1 MLKLCNDKGSSVKQL
16 QFARQRGATPLAH
29 SGAAAEQRHELVAP
43 AFSEASTLA
52 PATIPRLQNLIGNHA
67 VQRLIAAQRRS
78 SQSVRR
84 AAVADETETD
94 AAGGATGL
102 TSPRFAGDAVLE
114 ACFADQARLSEGMS
128 GAPVRKVQQALVDLG
143 FDLGAAGADGIY
155 GLKTASAVRQFK
167 ATHRLGFEQ
176 FGDVGPGTM
185 RKLDT
190 LFAGAPDV
198 QPIPEEAADE
208 ETGSC
213 PTDDDIV
220 TALESR
226 PAQLEAFADT
236 AAEELTTAPTV
247 GAGAHVGINEAVK
260 RFKEKV
266 SVSDPIRPAD
276 KTNVTER
283 GQFFWS
289 TQFTASILDQID
301 ALRSVPGAADFA
313 DKAFDATV
321 AVSQR
326 DAASARRGAQLIAE
340 LRQIAATT
348 TSPGKSA
355 MLALVK
361 PAPLAGGVM
370 EALLWSSL
378 NKRADNTIPPELA
391 SFRSIPALSTLKKF
405 DRQGCGT
412 HAITMANRL
421 KQKGG
426 IVPRNTAVRPFSAT
440 LTTGVVTRDFRP
452 LAAVPGFHR
461 GDTVRQT
468 GGAAAAAQ
476 MRQALDAGQVVHA
489 RVLSGV
495 GIGSAKVPPNPNA
508 KPATFSVTVPEEHS
522 LLIIGFDSDA
532 FVFSDPDAAVSH
544 HPEHGFGLLFL
555 SGDRLSTAPADIPAS
570 AGVNEEGK
578 HVDGEKRYQVLTL
591 SSL

>member
-1 MLKLCNDKGSSVKQL
+1 
-16 QFARQRGATPLAH
+16 
-29 SGAAAEQRHELVAP
+29 
-43 AFSEASTLA
+43 
-52 PATIPRLQNLIGNHA
+52 
-67 VQRLIAAQRRS
+67 
-78 SQSVRR
+78 
-84 AAVADETETD
+84 
-94 AAGGATGL
+94 
-102 TSPRFAGDAVLE
+102 
-114 ACFADQARLSEGMS
+114 
-128 GAPVRKVQQALVDLG
+128 
-143 FDLGAAGADGIY
+143 
-155 GLKTASAVRQFK
+155 
-167 ATHRLGFEQ
+167 
-176 FGDVGPGTM
+176 
-185 RKLDT
+185 
-190 LFAGAPDV
+190 
-198 QPIPEEAADE
+198 
-208 ETGSC
+208 
-213 PTDDDIV
+213 V

-236 AAEELTTAPTV
+236 PAEELTTSPTV
-247 GAGAHVGINEAVK
+247 GSGTHVGINEAVK
-260 RFKEKV
+260 RFKDKIN
-266 SVSDPIRPAD
+266 VSDPIRPAD
-276 KTNVTER
+276 KTNVTDR

-301 ALRSVPGAADFA
+301 ALRSVPGAGDFA
-313 DKAFDATV
+313 DKAFDAVV

-326 DAASARRGAQLIAE
+326 DAASAKRGAQLIAE
-340 LRQIAATT
+340 LRQIAVTT

-378 NKRADNTIPPELA
+378 NKRADNTIPPEFA
-391 SFRSIPALSTLKKF
+391 SFRSIPALATLKKF

-426 IVPRNTAVRPFSAT
+426 VVPRNPSVRPFSAT

-452 LAAVPGFHR
+452 LASVPGFHR
-461 GDTVRQT
+461 GDTVQQT
-468 GGAAAAAQ
+468 GATSAADQ
-476 MRQALDAGQVVHA
+476 MRRALDAGQVVHA

-508 KPATFSVTVPEEHS
+508 KPVTFSTSVPEEHS
-522 LLIIGFDSDA
+522 LLIIGFDSNA
-532 FVFSDPDAAVSH
+532 FVFNDPDAAVSH

-555 SGDRLSTAPADIPAS
+555 SGDRLTTAPADIPAA